1 MKEEMEIKLS
11 ENMLK
16 FTLERKNVKH
26 INLRIKSDG
35 SIFVS
40 ANLELSIEAIEN
52 FIRKKEHLIL
62 NHLEKVEDDKNIYK
76 ESDKRYIPGETFIFL
91 GRAVRLKVIKSL
103 EEYIKTDG
111 VYIYLYIK
119 NPDNFNKK
127 KNMMESYYADFSK
140 KIFGEILE
148 NIYPKFKKY
157 GVNLPQ
163 IKIRKMTKRW
173 GSCLYKKEAIILN
186 KKLIEIDRECIEYV
200 VLHELSH
207 FIHPNHSKDFYNL
220 VTVFMPDWKKRKAR
234 LEERGKY
241 LKL

>member
-1 MKEEMEIKLS
+1 MEEKREIKLS
-11 ENMLK
+11 ENILK

-40 ANLELSIEAIEN
+40 ANLDISIEMLEN
-52 FIRKKEHLIL
+52 FIRKKEHLIVKQ
-62 NHLEKVEDDKNIYK
+62 LEKVEDEKNIYK
-76 ESDKRYIPGETFIFL
+76 ESDKRYISGETFIFL
-91 GRAVRLKVIKSL
+91 GRFVRLKVIKS
-103 EEYIKTDG
+103 ETEYIKTDG
-111 VYIYLYIK
+111 VYIYLYVK
-119 NPDNFNKK
+119 NPNNFNKK
-127 KNMMESYYADFSK
+127 KNLMENYYADFSE

-157 GVNLPQ
+157 NVNFPK

-173 GSCLYKKEAIILN
+173 GSCLYKKEEIILN

-200 VLHELSH
+200 ILHELIH
-207 FIHPNHSKDFYNL
+207 FIYPNHSKDFYNL
-220 VTVFMPDWKKRKAR
+220 ITVFMPDWKKRKAR
-234 LEERGKY
+234 LEEQGKH